1 MHKMR
6 IFLQST
12 LNNIQ
17 KKMYKSESYLIY
29 MHINKFPS
37 VSSRKIKIQLNLICL
52 LRYYTKEARA
62 SQMIYMFTTGL
73 FIITKQEKNLIVKNP
88 HTYKQ
93 FKSSNSKNM
102 VKFLYKRECYIT
114 MGWWSKYIYWYGKIY
129 KLLIKN

>member
-1 MHKMR
+1 
-6 IFLQST
+6 
-12 LNNIQ
+12 
-17 KKMYKSESYLIY
+17 

-114 MGWWSKYIYWYGKIY
+114 MG
-129 KLLIKN
+129 